1 MDCRT
6 FINQIPQVRMSH
18 CFREVNK
25 CVDVMARKGFGSSQD
40 LLLFDSPMNL
50 CMLLFYDNT
59 GLYHDRLRHRFCLA

>member
-50 CMLLFYDNT
+50 CMLLFMTTLVCTMIGYGT
-59 GLYHDRLRHRFCLA
+59 VSA